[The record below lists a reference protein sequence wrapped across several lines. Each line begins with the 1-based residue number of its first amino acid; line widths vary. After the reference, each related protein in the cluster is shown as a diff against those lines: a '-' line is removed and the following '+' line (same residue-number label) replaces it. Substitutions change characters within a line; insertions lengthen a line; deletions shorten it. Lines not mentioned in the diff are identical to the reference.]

1 MFGLGEQYTEADSLG
16 LFLTGA
22 NSDGGEQSDPD
33 LSLGNYRSSS
43 RVEQIG
49 FSINHS
55 IPGIIIERIGGVNGV
70 GLGSLET
77 INGNSLRWTAP
88 NDTPGEAILI
98 ANGQTRMLQSSSN
111 TAKFIVVSCHT
122 TSKLIGTAT
131 VSLVPVYNNV
141 IGSSNVPSGE
151 WLVKLRCFAMKNLNS
166 NNKLKHLKV
175 WIGTLAMQQISDA
188 GQLGSSGSGTIETTG
203 SFIDWPDTGFCRITT
218 ASGSLREI
226 VYYSA
231 RTDSVL
237 TVPAAGRGLLDTS
250 ATTGAMDDYLNCVPG
265 IKIAKETPT
274 EGAFTTL
281 SDEHDTEAVAGLSW
295 TTGIDKESGLNI
307 SSLDWNE
314 MIGIWIWLVVVE
326 DRVAMPIM
334 KNMLKW
340 QFDVYDLEIF
350 EAL

>member
-1 MFGLGEQYTEADSLG
+1 MLGEQYRDADALG

-22 NSDGGEQSDPD
+22 ASDGGAQSDPD

-49 FSINHS
+49 FFVSHS
-55 IPGIIIERIGGVNGV
+55 IPSIIIERVGGANGV
-70 GLGSLET
+70 GLSSLEV

-88 NDTPGEAILI
+88 GDTPGEAILI
-98 ANGQTRMLQSSSN
+98 RDNQTRMLQSASGP
-111 TAKFIVVSCHT
+111 AKFIVVSCHT
-122 TSKLIGTAT
+122 AEELAGTAT

-151 WLVKLRCFAMKNLNS
+151 SLVKLRCIAMKVMDPDNTI
-166 NNKLKHLKV
+166 KHLKV
-175 WIGTLAMQQISDA
+175 WIGTLATQQVSDA
-188 GQLGSSGSGTIETTG
+188 GQLGSSGSGTIETNG
-203 SFIDWPDTGFCRITT
+203 SFADWPDTGFCRITT
-218 ASGSLREI
+218 AAGSLREI

-237 TVPAAGRGLLDTS
+237 TIPAAGRGLLDTT
-250 ATTGAMDDYLNCVPG
+250 AAAGAADDILDCVPG

-274 EGAFTTL
+274 GGAFTVA
-281 SDEHDTEAVAGLSW
+281 SDEHDTNAVSGLSW
-295 TTGIDKESGLNI
+295 TTGIDKDSGLAI
-307 SSLDWNE
+307 SGLAPGE
-314 MIGIWIWLVVVE
+314 MIGIWLWLVVVE
-326 DRVAMPIM
+326 GRIASPQL

-340 QFDVYDLEIF
+340 QFGIYDLVIS